1 MSIPLPQAGDLFEG
15 RYRVEAEIGEGG
27 FSRVFRARDESD
39 GHAVALKILVPA
51 QIDNGGGAPAY
62 QSDVVERFLREAR
75 VLENVREG
83 HAIQL
88 LNHGKTAEGVMY
100 MAFEYVNGRSLF
112 EVIRDDGA
120 LPAARVANILGQ
132 TLQTLQ
138 AAHAQGILHRDIKPN
153 NIMVTSTDQV
163 KVLDFGIA
171 KAFADASP
179 GNDLTAAGMLVG
191 TPRYMAPEQLKG
203 TPIGPPADI
212 YSLGILAVEML
223 TGRKAMRGKDRMAII
238 EQQLMPQS
246 IMLPPEL
253 DIPVRLRD
261 IVNRMV
267 QKDLRVRYNSA
278 AAVLRDLQ
286 FWEEAPPQSDDTI
299 LGGVDMAL
307 LRTPSNEA
315 TVLTTVNTAELL
327 RQQAPNP
334 GGDQTVSTAPPNF
347 ASWAPMPNP
356 NTPAAP
362 SIALGTHFG
371 PAPASSASTSQLMQF
386 GGPVSNTGQFQQPNQ
401 LGSGQYPQAQY
412 PQPGSGQY
420 PQAKYGSGQHPQAHY
435 PQPGSGQYPQA
446 QPPNASG
453 SGQFPTAGFGTGNYP
468 AQAWSEA
475 NYGNIPATTP
485 KPAAFVPNT
494 QQKVL
499 LGVSLFVPGL
509 AHVLIGQTKKG
520 IIIFVAVFLTVGLI
534 YLVSIVVAFD
544 AYLVLRAQQYR
555 EVGEFEILPD
565 SKAFFG

>member
-1 MSIPLPQAGDLFEG
+1 MSAITIGSTFLD
-15 RYRVEAEIGEGG
+15 RYRIDHVLGRGAYAK
-27 FSRVFRARDESD
+27 VFRAHQLDLGRD
-39 GHAVALKILVPA
+39 VALKVLSPMTNRPDKMA
-51 QIDNGGGAPAY
+51 EARL
-62 QSDVVERFLREAR
+62 RFEREAKLVAR
-75 VLENVREG
+75 LQDPHTIHLFDWG
-83 HAIQL
+83 HSPD
-88 LNHGKTAEGVMY
+88 GDMY
-100 MAFEYVNGRSLF
+100 MATELVDGKTLHDVWVDGDPMPWQRAVHIVVQVLYSLQ
-112 EVIRDDGA
+112 EA
-120 LPAARVANILGQ
+120 HSLGV
-132 TLQTLQ
+132 
-138 AAHAQGILHRDIKPN
+138 LHRDIKPS
-153 NIMVTSTDQV
+153 NIMLFDRPGRPDQV

-179 GNDLTAAGMLVG
+179 SNDLTAAGMLVG

-246 IMLPPEL
+246 IMLPLEL

-286 FWEEAPPQSDDTI
+286 FWEEAPPQSDDTV

-307 LRTPSNEA
+307 LGTPSNEA

-327 RQQAPNP
+327 RHHSPNP

-347 ASWAPMPNP
+347 ASWAPTPNP

-371 PAPASSASTSQLMQF
+371 PAPSSSASTSQLMQF
-386 GGPVSNTGQFQQPNQ
+386 SGPVSNTGQFQQPNQ

-420 PQAKYGSGQHPQAHY
+420 PQAQYGSGQHPQAHY

-453 SGQFPTAGFGTGNYP
+453 SGQFPTAGFQTGNYP

-485 KPAAFVPNT
+485 KPSAFVPNT

-555 EVGEFEILPD
+555 VVGEFEILPD